1 MSGRISPPLKLY
13 HLGAHMYT
21 KIPNAVFDVLP
32 ELSGTQTKVLLA
44 IYRATAGW
52 QRETASLSLS
62 TLAKMTGASVRQI
75 SDALCQLES
84 RKLIER
90 VYSTTGFVYRTFC
103 NAETVAETAIE
114 ETAIEKTATKV
125 LQKLPTNKERKESN
139 TTVSN
144 DTVRKRKPR
153 TKRETEAVETER
165 TPLSIYRHYHRL
177 QVPIAIRDMVSQI
190 TDLDKWEAI
199 CKEWIARG
207 YKPGNVQACMQVYE
221 KGWNTNDKRRKTQRG
236 DVQREQRESKLE
248 QYFAEYQ
255 L

>member
-1 MSGRISPPLKLY
+1 
-13 HLGAHMYT
+13 MYT
-21 KIPNAVFDVLP
+21 KIPNTVFDVLP

-75 SDALCQLES
+75 SDALSHLES

-90 VYSTTGFVYRTFC
+90 VYSTTGFVYKTLG
-103 NAETVAETAIE
+103 NEQETVE
-114 ETAIEKTATKV
+114 ETAIEQTAIAETATKV
-125 LQKLPTNKERKESN
+125 LQKLPINKERKYSN

-153 TKRETEAVETER
+153 ANRETETER
-165 TPLSIYRHYHRL
+165 TALTIYRHYHRL
-177 QVPIAIRDMVSQI
+177 HVPIAIRDTVVSQI
-190 TDLDKWEAI
+190 VDLDKWEAI

-221 KGWNTNDKRRKTQRG
+221 KGWGNHDKRRQTQRG
-236 DVQREQRESKLE
+236 DVQRKQREDKLG
-248 QYFAEYQ
+248 QYLAEYQ